1 MKRAVCLALAGLLIL
16 ATLAAAL
23 LAGAILAL
31 KPAQG
36 EWSTTVRIAGRD
48 VAVGVP
54 SVIRLATAQWFAP
67 VLDGRT
73 LRTPYGTLG
82 FTWHASTE
90 TLAVRCAPCTAVLPG
105 TEGTRITTPFVD
117 VTVHRDFHQLT
128 GTIETGAVK
137 GQWQG
142 VLTQQGLK
150 VSAQMGEAPIAA
162 WYAVLAADL
171 PELSRARIEGTL
183 ALNLRLSLPDGRLRA
198 EPRLTGFRVSGLGTQ
213 EWATLRSCGR
223 ASRLAAD
230 SWLAKAVIA
239 AEDQR
244 FMEHAG
250 WDITE
255 LAAAFE
261 SNQQTGRASRGAST
275 LTQQLAKLLVT
286 GDERTLQRKL
296 RELLYAVEMEETLGK
311 ARILRLYL
319 DNAPWGPG
327 ACGAEQAARKYFG
340 RPARQLEASQAV
352 WLAAMLHNPGLELE
366 RWMAEGG
373 INQSRAEWVAGNL
386 RGITRGQRAALRT
399 DLAEARWSVPGSPVR
414 D

>member
-1 MKRAVCLALAGLLIL
+1 MKRPLRLALAGLLIL
-16 ATLAAAL
+16 VLLVAAL
-23 LAGAILAL
+23 LVSAAIAL

-54 SVIRLATAQWFAP
+54 SVIRLATAPWFAP
-67 VLDGRT
+67 VLEGRSLDSLHGPLT
-73 LRTPYGTLG
+73 FAWTS
-82 FTWHASTE
+82 STE
-90 TLAVRCAPCTAVLPG
+90 TLSVRCAPCTAVVPG
-105 TEGTRITTPFVD
+105 TERTRITTPV
-117 VTVHRDFHQLT
+117 VNLTVHRDFHQLT
-128 GTIETGAVK
+128 GVIETGSVK

-142 VLTQQGLK
+142 VLTQQGLN
-150 VSAQMGEAPIAA
+150 VSAQMGQAPIAA
-162 WYAVLAADL
+162 WYTVLVADL

-183 ALNLRLSLPDGRLRA
+183 AMNLRLSLPDERLRA
-198 EPRLTGFRVSGLGTQ
+198 EPRITGFRVSGLGTQ

-223 ASRLAAD
+223 NSRLAND

-250 WDITE
+250 WDIAE
-255 LAAAFE
+255 LATAFDA
-261 SNQQTGRASRGAST
+261 NQQAGRASRGAST

-296 RELLYAVEMEETLGK
+296 RELLYAVEMEEALGK

-327 ACGAEQAARKYFG
+327 ACGAEQAARNYFG
-340 RPARQLEASQAV
+340 RPAHQLTAPQAV
-352 WLAAMLHNPGLELE
+352 WLAAMLHNPGQELE
-366 RWMAEGG
+366 RWKAEGT
-373 INQSRAEWVAGNL
+373 INQARAEWVAGNL
-386 RGITRGQRAALRT
+386 RGISRGQRAALRQE
-399 DLAEARWSVPGSPVR
+399 LADARWPAPGSQAR
-414 D
+414 E

>member
-1 MKRAVCLALAGLLIL
+1 MKRALRLALAGLFIV

-23 LAGAILAL
+23 LASAILAL

-67 VLDGRT
+67 VLDGHT
-73 LRTPYGTLG
+73 LRTPHGTLA
-82 FTWHASTE
+82 FAWHATTE

-128 GTIETGAVK
+128 GLIETGAVK

-162 WYAVLAADL
+162 WYAVLASDL
-171 PELSRARIEGTL
+171 PELSRARIEGML
-183 ALNLRLSLPDGRLRA
+183 ALHLRLSLPDGRLRA

-213 EWATLRSCGR
+213 EWTTLRSCGR
-223 ASRLAAD
+223 TSRLNAD

-255 LAAAFE
+255 VTAAFDA
-261 SNQQTGRASRGAST
+261 NQQTGRASRGAST

-319 DNAPWGPG
+319 DNVPWGPG

-340 RPARQLEASQAV
+340 RPARQMEAAQAV

-366 RWMAEGG
+366 RWAAEGA
-373 INQSRAEWVAGNL
+373 INQTRAEWVAGNL

-399 DLAEARWSVPGSPVR
+399 DLAEARWPAPGSPVR